1 MRAARAR
8 PQARRPTAC
17 PLSQGA
23 TRWREAQI
31 GVRTHREQSS
41 ARLGDSSVMAGL
53 DSHVGISNTHV
64 MKSDVPSLAP
74 PPPGAR
80 PADPP
85 VAGSQPLLHARSRSL
100 DQLTHDL
107 EQALRM
113 GRSGLIVTA
122 ATDGT
127 PAIPSLIAVWLLN
140 EVGKAIGVKRP
151 VSLSTVINKQDLR
164 SVGGVARLLHQV
176 FHPTSHGAVA
186 S

>member
-1 MRAARAR
+1 
-8 PQARRPTAC
+8 
-17 PLSQGA
+17 
-23 TRWREAQI
+23 
-31 GVRTHREQSS
+31 
-41 ARLGDSSVMAGL
+41 
-53 DSHVGISNTHV
+53 
-64 MKSDVPSLAP
+64 
-74 PPPGAR
+74 
-80 PADPP
+80 
-85 VAGSQPLLHARSRSL
+85 
-100 DQLTHDL
+100 
-107 EQALRM
+107 M